1 MSLAGDA
8 PSGRAVERLEN
19 GTVIALRRVR
29 GLLLEEGR
37 MIAQA
42 A

>member
-8 PSGRAVERLEN
+8 PSGRAVDQPEN
-19 GTVIALRRVR
+19 GTVIALRRVG
-29 GLLLEEGR
+29 GLHHR
-37 MIAQA
+37 YVRKA